1 MSNSFY
7 PGAGIA
13 LQQQQ
18 QQQQQLSYMHQ
29 QQQQLNQLQQQR
41 QQQQQQLQ
49 QQQQQQQQQQ
59 FNPAVVVPHTV
70 QSQQLPLN
78 ISSQITYSQQQQPQ
92 QTYNVHNTSN
102 NNNNNNSIPSAQ
114 TLVTQYDS
122 NSLYHNA
129 KSAGWDT
136 NALLSNQSNS
146 EDPLALSVGP
156 DGSFVAMVPRWDS
169 YDLSTL
175 PSNQLVG
182 RTITKSQDTS
192 LPRTVPDF
200 TQQQQQ
206 QQHRQ
211 NSHPSMALRQAQQ
224 QPQQQ
229 QQQQQQ
235 YMVQGQNSLIQDN
248 NDIQKSYQH
257 QQAEII
263 FNNDYLFDAP
273 SPVPTMSSLDVAPIV
288 PVQQQQFHNSPSPI
302 HIQQSCSP
310 EMPIKNSPVDNQP
323 VWAWNDGVQDDQVVY
338 ATPTHT
344 HTSFDES
351 PRDDGEFTGPKDL
364 KVFTSS
370 KKDDD
375 GEFRKGQQFYLNIH
389 LSEEDRERYRYIRIP
404 TENVVL
410 PCRADSTG
418 RINLNASGK
427 RSAET
432 MSTPTSAQEEDVL
445 SMKLTTFLEPEHRPV
460 VPCGRCKDKT
470 PEILRF
476 HPGVNGKP
484 MIDENG
490 MVSLRNGQVKLIAS
504 AWCASTSHHRGPGT
518 KFSFEIE
525 LTSMSNLN
533 QSSPVLVYQGRSDE
547 VEIYASHGRDK
558 GSRTM
563 SKHNEKK
570 SQSPPL
576 HDGGSAGGP
585 PSPAKTSSP
594 PGSPSVS
601 NAMHHYD
608 MGPVKKRR
616 EELPMSPPL
625 LDVDLPP
632 TIKSLAPKAG
642 PICQENHVIIIGSNF
657 SRGMTPMFGREYG
670 TVIEINPYYIECTT
684 PRYPKRETVR
694 LWIHHNEN
702 FIPSDKTYEFTDE
715 QAQSELE
722 QLLRNMIQSDGEA
735 GDATSYFN
743 MLGRISG
750 LPSSTDI
757 SGQSQSNGSTML
769 HNSVLLGYQ
778 AGVELLIEEGIE
790 LDIEDDS
797 GMTALDYAIHTN
809 NVEITSALLY
819 AGSIVSYDR
828 LNKLPLRPTC
838 DMLALLKNLCDVDLP
853 TASDSGLDDQVPD
866 MVDLVEEE
874 IHESHHHVPSA
885 AIPDTIEEV
894 AEPEEE
900 LEEEQVAVTATDS
913 VHVPESS
920 RNHAG
925 SIQTIEKESTLITSS
940 RSAPQYVSTSSS
952 SRAAPPSH
960 AAPSRSSRPMSINTV
975 STQSTGMASLAP
987 TMSTMAPSATSSMQ
1001 SRSSQAKMRSGPGH
1015 SKSGL
1020 ENIWQC
1026 AKKGNLS
1033 LVRYH
1038 LEKEPNLINTPWKF
1052 DGRSVLSSA
1061 CASSQPQD
1069 LVEYL
1074 VQHKAQVNFTDSF
1087 YKRTPLHVLCEE
1099 GGLSQD
1105 DWRIVN
1111 QAEQE
1116 ANEQDVLAAMRFLL
1130 DNGAQ
1135 VDAKNF
1141 WKETPLMRLFAG
1153 RDCPLM
1159 VQELY
1164 SRGADPRLKSSKDV
1178 YPHGTAICYAAYY
1191 GRIKSLKWMIENDL
1205 LSNDESSIKEAIRWA
1220 KSSKRDSSHSSSSNH
1235 QQASPAMSANAVKRK
1250 EERKAEAIKL
1260 LEGYLG
1266 ENGSTKRKALAK
1278 SIVVQQADGWWK
1290 RMSGIVEDKVPGAH
1304 GDGDVSSASGESL
1317 KMPKEMKPLWD
1328 VIHPLSENLSS
1339 SSDHSSSSS
1348 GRKWNPL
1355 KGLLKGSS

>member
-1 MSNSFY
+1 MQQQQQLS
-7 PGAGIA
+7 
-13 LQQQQ
+13 LMHQQQQ
-18 QQQQQLSYMHQ
+18 QQQQQLR
-29 QQQQLNQLQQQR
+29 LDQLQQQR
-41 QQQQQQLQ
+41 LQQQQQHQQQFTLQSQQLPNISSPQTLAYPQQQQQQSYTAH
-49 QQQQQQQQQQ
+49 
-59 FNPAVVVPHTV
+59 NP
-70 QSQQLPLN
+70 
-78 ISSQITYSQQQQPQ
+78 
-92 QTYNVHNTSN
+92 N
-102 NNNNNNSIPSAQ
+102 NGNNNSIPSAQ
-114 TLVTQYDS
+114 TLVSQYDGG
-122 NSLYHNA
+122 NLYHSN
-129 KSAGWDT
+129 KSANWDT
-136 NALLSNQSNS
+136 NALLASQNNS
-146 EDPLALSVGP
+146 EDPMALSIGP

-169 YDLSTL
+169 YGL
-175 PSNQLVG
+175 SNQLVG
-182 RTITKSQDTS
+182 RTVAKPEDAS
-192 LPRTVPDF
+192 LPRTVPEF

-206 QQHRQ
+206 RQ
-211 NSHPSMALRQAQQ
+211 AHPSMIMRQPQHQYIAQEQIPLIQQNNDLQKPMHQQQSPYHQ
-224 QPQQQ
+224 QPQQ
-229 QQQQQQ
+229 
-235 YMVQGQNSLIQDN
+235 D
-248 NDIQKSYQH
+248 
-257 QQAEII
+257 II
-263 FNNDYLFDAP
+263 FTNDYLFDAP
-273 SPVPTMSSLDVAPIV
+273 SPVPTMSSLDIGVPVV
-288 PVQQQQFHNSPSPI
+288 PVQQQQQQFHSSPSPI
-302 HIQQSCSP
+302 HKSAYVQQSCSP
-310 EMPIKNSPVDNQP
+310 DMPIKSSPVDSS
-323 VWAWNDGVQDDQVVY
+323 AWIPWSDGVVHPDDQVAY
-338 ATPTHT
+338 ATPAHT
-344 HTSFDES
+344 HASYDS
-351 PRDDGEFTGPKDL
+351 PRDDGDFSGPKHL

-375 GEFRKGQQFYLNIH
+375 GEFRKGQQFYLNVH

-490 MVSLRNGQVKLIAS
+490 MVTLRNGQVKLIAS

-525 LTSMSNLN
+525 LTSMS
-533 QSSPVLVYQGRSDE
+533 QSSHTGPLLVYQGRSDE

-558 GSRTM
+558 GSRSMPKNT
-563 SKHNEKK
+563 EKSSK

-576 HDGGSAGGP
+576 HESGSAVGP

-594 PGSPSVS
+594 PGSPSAS
-601 NAMHHYD
+601 DALHHYD
-608 MGPVKKRR
+608 MNPMKKRR
-616 EELPMSPPL
+616 EEPPMTPPL
-625 LDVDLPP
+625 LDTDLPP
-632 TIKSLAPKAG
+632 SLEPRRG
-642 PICQENHVIIIGSNF
+642 PICQENHVIIIGQNF
-657 SRGMTPMFGREYG
+657 SRGMTPIFGRDSG
-670 TVIEINPYYIECTT
+670 KVIDINPFYIECTT
-684 PRYPKRETVR
+684 PRYSKAETVN
-694 LWIHHNEN
+694 LLIYHNGSILPTDN
-702 FIPSDKTYEFTDE
+702 TYEFTNE

-722 QLLRNMIQSDGEA
+722 QMLRNLIQSDGEA
-735 GDATSYFN
+735 GDMASYFN
-743 MLGRISG
+743 QFGRLPS

-769 HNSVLLGYQ
+769 HNTVLLGYQ

-819 AGSIVSYDR
+819 AGSIVSYER
-828 LNKLPLRPTC
+828 LDKLPLRPTSA
-838 DMLALLKNLCDVDLP
+838 MVALLKDLCDVDLP
-853 TASDSGLDDQVPD
+853 TSENTGFQDQVPD
-866 MVDLVEEE
+866 MVDLVEQEVR
-874 IHESHHHVPSA
+874 ESHNVPVA
-885 AIPDTIEEV
+885 GAVIPETIEEV

-900 LEEEQVAVTATDS
+900 EQEVTDAES
-913 VHVPESS
+913 ANVPESS
-920 RNHAG
+920 QNSG
-925 SIQTIEKESTLITSS
+925 TSIPASESRSVSS
-940 RSAPQYVSTSSS
+940 RPFSQLTSALTSTFSTAKAAPQA
-952 SRAAPPSH
+952 RAP
-960 AAPSRSSRPMSINTV
+960 PSRSSRPMSINTV

-1001 SRSSQAKMRSGPGH
+1001 SRSSQSMMGMRSNSGH
-1015 SKSGL
+1015 NSKGL

-1026 AKKGNLS
+1026 AKKGNLA
-1033 LVRYH
+1033 LVKYH
-1038 LEKEPNLINTPWKF
+1038 LEKEPTLINTPWKF

-1074 VQHKAQVNFTDSF
+1074 VQNKAQVNCADSF
-1087 YKRTPLHVLCEE
+1087 HKRTPLHVLCEE
-1099 GGLSQD
+1099 AGLPQD
-1105 DWRIVN
+1105 DWGIVS

-1130 DNGAQ
+1130 DNGAV

-1164 SRGADPRLKSSKDV
+1164 SRGADTRLKSSKDV
-1178 YPHGTAICYAAYY
+1178 YPHGTAICYAAYF

-1205 LSNDESSIKEAIRWA
+1205 LSNDEASIKEAIKWA
-1220 KSSKRDSSHSSSSNH
+1220 KSSKGESHSSSSH
-1235 QQASPAMSANAVKRK
+1235 QQASPAQSANAVRRK

-1266 ENGSTKRKALAK
+1266 DSGSTKRKALAK
-1278 SIVVQQADGWWK
+1278 TIVVQQADGWWK
-1290 RMSGIVEDKVPGAH
+1290 RMSGIIDDKVPGAH
-1304 GDGDVSSASGESL
+1304 GDNSMPSSSSQDL

-1328 VIHPLSENLSS
+1328 VIQPLSESLAS
-1339 SSDHSSSSS
+1339 SSDQSSSSS

-1355 KGLLKGSS
+1355 KNLLKGT